1 MEPAS
6 SGWVVHGEQVAYE
19 HRGVRVAAVDVTAPG
34 GERFDYQV
42 VEMAPV
48 AVAAIVREG
57 SVLLLWKHRFPTD
70 QWGYELPGGVIEPGE
85 DPAVTAA
92 REALEESGWGVRGD
106 PEPLITVE
114 PLPGS
119 VRARTRAYRWVE
131 ADRVGEPSDPDE
143 VATVSEWVPLDRA
156 PGLARDGKLL
166 GAATTAVLLYLHA
179 TAREQP

>member
-1 MEPAS
+1 M
-6 SGWVVHGEQVAYE
+6 
-19 HRGVRVAAVDVTAPG
+19 
-34 GERFDYQV
+34 
-42 VEMAPV
+42 
-48 AVAAIVREG
+48 
-57 SVLLLWKHRFPTD
+57 
-70 QWGYELPGGVIEPGE
+70 
-85 DPAVTAA
+85 
-92 REALEESGWGVRGD
+92 RGD

-179 TAREQP
+179 TAREQS